1 VRLSLVFHV
10 FLARMALGTLASLLV
25 VARTRAAER
34 HVRFLLLLAALLAGG
49 AAALHGPAFAGPD
62 VRPEWPRG
70 LEAFVSPEG
79 SIPGALV
86 AAAALAMAGNVLFGL
101 YRRTAA
107 RAALVASVVA
117 AAVATFGTARIAI
130 PDSAAW
136 VAARTSAGILGG
148 VLMGGVNG
156 AMVLGHFYLMIRGLP
171 LEALARTAVFCV
183 AAILARAAAFG
194 LLLLAWPG
202 AFDGLFGRDVIW
214 SSWRAAFGFVGP
226 LVLVWMTRDALRY
239 RHTQAA
245 TGILYVAVFFALM
258 GELAATYLELRTG
271 YPV

>member
-49 AAALHGPAFAGPD
+49 SAALHGPAFAGPD

-70 LEAFVSPEG
+70 LDAFLSLGG
-79 SIPGALV
+79 SLPGALV
-86 AAAALAMAGNVLFGL
+86 VTVVLAMASNVLYGL
-101 YRRTAA
+101 YRRPAA
-107 RAALVASVVA
+107 RAFLVASVLA
-117 AAVATFGTARIAI
+117 AGAATFGTARIAI
-130 PDSAAW
+130 PDSAGW
-136 VAARTSAGILGG
+136 LAARTAGGVLGG
-148 VLMGGVNG
+148 VLMGGIDG
-156 AMVLGHFYLMIRGLP
+156 AMILGHFYLMIRGLP

-183 AAILARAAAFG
+183 VAILARAAGFA

-214 SSWRAAFGFVGP
+214 ASWRAAFGFVGP